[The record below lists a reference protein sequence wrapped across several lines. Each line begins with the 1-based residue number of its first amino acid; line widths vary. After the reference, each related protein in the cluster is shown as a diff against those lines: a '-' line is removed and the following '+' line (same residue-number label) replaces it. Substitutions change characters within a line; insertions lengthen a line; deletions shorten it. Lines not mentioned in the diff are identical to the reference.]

1 MRPTEALTSV
11 KFWRISPIIFIL
23 HKWSSDIFNA
33 SWYYKE
39 FSNSGGGG
47 GAPPP
52 RPQTPLATPAFLGW
66 PFGLATALKCIARTN
81 VTGPFWDYKNHNAG
95 YCLSHE
101 LRLVAFVPTSLPWVF
116 FSLLVGHLDLIGNH
130 SRWYTCVGSIPIWN
144 TGIFSTQLPASMVEK
159 SSFSCIHQA
168 QNSPSHLF

>member
-1 MRPTEALTSV
+1 MWS
-11 KFWRISPIIFIL
+11 FWYL
-23 HKWSSDIFNA
+23 HVHITVQDSSLIQSACNCY
-33 SWYYKE
+33 S
-39 FSNSGGGG
+39 S
-47 GAPPP
+47 
-52 RPQTPLATPAFLGW
+52 T
-66 PFGLATALKCIARTN
+66 KCIARTD

-116 FSLLVGHLDLIGNH
+116 FSLVVGHLDLIGNQ
-130 SRWYTCVGSIPIWN
+130 SRWYMCVCSIPIWS
-144 TGIFSTQLPASMVEK
+144 TEIFSTQLPVSMVEK

>member
-1 MRPTEALTSV
+1 MKHLKWV
-11 KFWRISPIIFIL
+11 FLIIHWTGGKSSFHVPRDKSTHGFNNNIAQCGHSDIYMCSL
-23 HKWSSDIFNA
+23 LFKWSPVQSSQHVIV
-33 SWYYKE
+33 S
-39 FSNSGGGG
+39 S
-47 GAPPP
+47 
-52 RPQTPLATPAFLGW
+52 T
-66 PFGLATALKCIARTN
+66 KCIARTD

-116 FSLLVGHLDLIGNH
+116 FSLVVGHLDLIGNQ
-130 SRWYTCVGSIPIWN
+130 SRWYMCVSSIPIWS
-144 TGIFSTQLPASMVEK
+144 TEIFSTQLPASMVEK